1 MESWSGILECVLE
14 WNKVRFFAVVVAHL
28 FKNVNRG
35 NSESFCS
42 IILLINDIWARL

>member
-1 MESWSGILECVLE
+1 MAFWSVFWNGIKLD
-14 WNKVRFFAVVVAHL
+14 FFFCGHL

-42 IILLINDIWARL
+42 IILIADK